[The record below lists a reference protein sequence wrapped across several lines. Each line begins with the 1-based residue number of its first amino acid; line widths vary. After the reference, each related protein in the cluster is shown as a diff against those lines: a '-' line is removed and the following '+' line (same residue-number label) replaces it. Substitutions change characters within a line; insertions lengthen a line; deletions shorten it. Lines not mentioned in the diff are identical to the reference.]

1 MGAKPS
7 KRALQVGRHLYWAN
21 AKTNILGKCKDQP
34 SLPLVT
40 SGTIEDKERIF
51 TDLFTGRF

>member
-1 MGAKPS
+1 MRLP
-7 KRALQVGRHLYWAN
+7 GR
-21 AKTNILGKCKDQP
+21 KTVQTCPPGRKTSILGKCKDQP